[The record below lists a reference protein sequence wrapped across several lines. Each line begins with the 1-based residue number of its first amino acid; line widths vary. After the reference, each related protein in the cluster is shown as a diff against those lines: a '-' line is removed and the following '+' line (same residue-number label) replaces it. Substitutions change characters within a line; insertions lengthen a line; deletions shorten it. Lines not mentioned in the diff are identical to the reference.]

1 MKEEL
6 KLVKIDYRY
15 CDYLRRYDK
24 KVSYNSGSKELRP
37 FIGVLLYVENFKYF
51 APLSS
56 PKIKHLKMKNNVD
69 FLKIDNGKLGAI
81 NFNNMLPV
89 LEQNIKLLDLN
100 KVCENKE
107 ESKYQKMLKTQLYWL
122 NRHNKSLFK
131 HAKNLYDSYLNDK
144 LPIKIKERCCNFSIL
159 EEKCLEYN
167 KNK

>member
-1 MKEEL
+1 
-6 KLVKIDYRY
+6 
-15 CDYLRRYDK
+15 
-24 KVSYNSGSKELRP
+24 
-37 FIGVLLYVENFKYF
+37 
-51 APLSS
+51 
-56 PKIKHLKMKNNVD
+56 MKNNVD